1 MRLQNQISLAQVEVI
16 RNALV
21 GVTEVMSTVL
31 RRTAHSTNIKERM
44 DFSCALYDAQ
54 LQTVAQAFAMPMH
67 LSSMALAVK
76 QALEQHGGELAEGDS
91 LVFNY
96 VPLGGIHLNDIC
108 VLSSVYAEGRLLGY
122 VANIA
127 HHVDVGGMA
136 AGSIS
141 LASTIYQEGLVIPP
155 TRLETQGELN
165 RDVVALLT
173 ANVRMPG
180 EMFGDLTAQLGSNRI
195 GAQRFVDVASRWSV
209 AALEEA
215 MEFVI
220 TSTQKETQ
228 AAIATLPDGVYEAEG
243 QLDDDGVTGQPIR
256 LKVRITVEGERIVF
270 DTTGT
275 DAQRPSPMG
284 ATYASTFSSCAFAL
298 KAVLLPDAFVNEGLY
313 RAIEVVAEPGSALFV
328 VHPGAIAGG
337 GELCQTFVDVLV
349 LAFGQAVP
357 ERAIAQC
364 KGCLGNIAFG
374 GVDPR
379 NGEQYAFYET
389 IGGGYGARQHMD
401 GLDAVQTHMS
411 NSQNAPV
418 EVVES
423 QYPVRIDR
431 YELIPDSAG
440 MGRYR
445 GGLGIRRDYS
455 FDHPVTFSILSDRA
469 VTGPRGIFGGGDGR
483 KAHYIVNPGRPD
495 ERTVPSKG
503 TFDVLPGDIVSI
515 QTPGGG
521 GYGPEEERPAG
532 LRARDAVQGKVA
544 AEEGVRE

>member
-1 MRLQNQISLAQVEVI
+1 MRMQTQISLAQVEVI

-44 DFSCALYDAQ
+44 DFSCALYDAG

-67 LSSMALAVK
+67 LSSMALAVR
-76 QALEQHGGELAEGDS
+76 QAMEIHGGELPAGDS

-108 VLSSVYAEGRLLGY
+108 VLSPVHVDGELLGY

-127 HHVDVGGMA
+127 HHVDVGGMS

-141 LASTIYQEGLVIPP
+141 LAESVYQEGIVIPP
-155 TRLETQGELN
+155 VRLEVAGSLN
-165 RDVVALLT
+165 RDVVSVLT
-173 ANVRMPG
+173 GNVRMPG

-195 GAQRFVDVASRWSV
+195 GAQRFADVASRWSV
-209 AALEEA
+209 EALREA

-220 TSTQKETQ
+220 TSTQKE
-228 AAIATLPDGVYEAEG
+228 AESAIATLPDGVYEAEG
-243 QLDDDGVTGQPIR
+243 QLDDDGVTGEPIR
-256 LKVRITVEGERIVF
+256 LKVRITVDGERIVF
-270 DTTGT
+270 DTTGS

-298 KAVLLPDAFVNEGLY
+298 KAVLMPDATVNEGLY
-313 RAIEVVAEPGSALFV
+313 RAIDVIAEPGSALYV
-328 VHPGAIAGG
+328 THPGAIAGG
-337 GELCQTFVDVLV
+337 GELCQTFVDVLIR
-349 LAFGQAVP
+349 AFGEAVP
-357 ERAIAQC
+357 DKAIAQC

-389 IGGGYGARQHMD
+389 IGGGYGARGTLD

-418 EVVES
+418 EIVET

-431 YELIPDSAG
+431 YELIPDSSG
-440 MGRYR
+440 DGEFR

-455 FDHPVTFSILSDRA
+455 FDHPVSFSILSDRA
-469 VTGPRGIFGGGDGR
+469 VTGPQGIFGGGDAR
-483 KAHYIVNPGRPD
+483 KAHYILNPGRPG
-495 ERTVPSKG
+495 ETAVPSKG
-503 TFDVLPGDIVSI
+503 TFDVRPGDVVSI

-521 GYGPEEERPAG
+521 GYGDPARRSAER
-532 LRARDAVQGKVA
+532 RATDARQGKVTSTTEA
-544 AEEGVRE
+544 GR